1 MAIPVGSNAGV
12 PPAAAPQLG
21 AGGDFQEV
29 NDFQE
34 VPGIPQPAAQAPPVP
49 SGAPVRAAPSEGPR
63 PGETFQVVTS
73 APELGSQS
81 TMERLDGVERTLEEA
96 IRRIDTIDKFT
107 EAVRNDINQV
117 KESISHMEANM
128 RELTSLYDLISSQV
142 NPFIDMETAAAKAAG
157 AAEEAA
163 KEEVPEFDALFEP
176 TPEMGGEGEF
186 MPVEPGALPPVP
198 LAPSPEG
205 MMLAPEQMQ
214 MGIQAMPGMLAAGVS
229 PMPAR
234 PQRMARLSQIGSDSM
249 CLIALMRW
257 IEFMLGRTKREQI
270 PSLLG
275 FYVRIGWITDGIKQH
290 VMDVIRGIRFGP
302 GAPVGGA
309 TGRTYG
315 AYEAPKDKEGDV
327 VMAYSKEAV
336 TEVAAPEPRKAA
348 MSPGDDWKLAPED
361 HLKTLI
367 FIEKIRGTE
376 VDKSKL
382 EELERD
388 VLNLR
393 KGLDGFFGL

>member
-12 PPAAAPQLG
+12 PPAAAPQPG

-29 NDFQE
+29 SDFQE
-34 VPGIPQPAAQAPPVP
+34 VPGAPQPAAQAPQIPQAAPAPTPLAVP
-49 SGAPVRAAPSEGPR
+49 RAA
-63 PGETFQVVTS
+63 ETYQVVTA

-186 MPVEPGALPPVP
+186 MPVEPGALPPAP

-205 MMLAPEQMQ
+205 MMLSPEQQMQ
-214 MGIQAMPGMLAAGVS
+214 MGIQAMPGMPVAGV
-229 PMPAR
+229 MPVPPK
-234 PQRMARLSQIGSDSM
+234 PQRMARLTQIGSDSM

-257 IEFMLGRTKREQI
+257 IEFMLGRVKREQI

-275 FYVRIGWITDGIKQH
+275 FYVRIGWISDGIKQH

-336 TEVAAPEPRKAA
+336 TEVAAPEPKKAA
-348 MSPGDDWKLAPED
+348 LPPGDDWKLAPED

-376 VDKSKL
+376 VDKNKL

>member
-1 MAIPVGSNAGV
+1 MATPVGRTAGPPQAAATAQGPPK
-12 PPAAAPQLG
+12 PPA
-21 AGGDFQEV
+21 GGIQEAD
-29 NDFQE
+29 DFQE
-34 VPGIPQPAAQAPPVP
+34 VPAGAPPAGQAPPP
-49 SGAPVRAAPSEGPR
+49 AAPMQR
-63 PGETFQVVTS
+63 AGESFQVVTA
-73 APELGSQS
+73 APNLSSQS
-81 TMERLDGVERTLEEA
+81 SMERLDGVERTLEEA

-142 NPFIDMETAAAKAAG
+142 NPFIDMESAAKAAG

-163 KEEVPEFDALFEP
+163 KEETPEFDALFEP
-176 TPEMGGEGEF
+176 TPAMPGEEGEF
-186 MPVEPGALPPVP
+186 TPVEPGALPPVAQEP
-198 LAPSPEG
+198 GAIMPMPG
-205 MMLAPEQMQ
+205 MEVMPGQMQ
-214 MGIQAMPGMLAAGVS
+214 MPGVMPTAMAA
-229 PMPAR
+229 PKPL
-234 PQRMARLSQIGSDSM
+234 RMARLTAIGSDSM

-257 IEFMLGRTKREQI
+257 IEFMLTRVKREQV

-275 FYVRIGWITDGIKQH
+275 FYVRIGWISDGIKQH

-309 TGRTYG
+309 TGRTYSG
-315 AYEAPKDKEGDV
+315 GYETPKDKEGDV

-336 TEVAAPEPRKAA
+336 TEVAQPTAEKKSAVP
-348 MSPGDDWKLAPED
+348 PGEDWKLTPED

-367 FIEKIRGTE
+367 FIERVRGTE
-376 VDKSKL
+376 VDKNKL

>member
-1 MAIPVGSNAGV
+1 MAIPVGTGPGG
-12 PPAAAPQLG
+12 PPAPPPARPIAAPPG
-21 AGGDFQEV
+21 ADEFQEV
-29 NDFQE
+29 SA
-34 VPGIPQPAAQAPPVP
+34 AAQPPGPPQAMAPMPPPQAV
-49 SGAPVRAAPSEGPR
+49 PR
-63 PGETFQVVTS
+63 PGESYQVVTPT
-73 APELGSQS
+73 PELASQS

-117 KESISHMEANM
+117 KESISHIEANM

-142 NPFIDMETAAAKAAG
+142 NPFIEMEAAAKAAP
-157 AAEEAA
+157 AVEEAA

-176 TPEMGGEGEF
+176 TPELAAGEEF
-186 MPVEPGALPPVP
+186 LPVEQAP
-198 LAPSPEG
+198 LAPPPLAPTPEG
-205 MMLAPEQMQ
+205 
-214 MGIQAMPGMLAAGVS
+214 LAA
-229 PMPAR
+229 PPAMETPVPGAAPGAPAAPR
-234 PQRMARLSQIGSDSM
+234 PERPLRVARLTQIGSDSM

-257 IEFMLGRTKREQI
+257 IEFLLSKVKREQI
-270 PSLLG
+270 PSLLS
-275 FYVRIGWITDGIKQH
+275 FYVRIGWISDGIKQH

-309 TGRTYG
+309 TGRTY
-315 AYEAPKDKEGDV
+315 APYEAPKDREGDV

-336 TEVAAPEPRKAA
+336 TEVGAGPEAKKPAV
-348 MSPGDDWKLAPED
+348 PLGDDWKMTPED

-367 FIEKIRGTE
+367 FIERIRGTE

>member
-1 MAIPVGSNAGV
+1 MAIPVGRNAGA
-12 PPAAAPQLG
+12 PPAPPPAQPMGAPAEG
-21 AGGDFQEV
+21 DDFQEV
-29 NDFQE
+29 
-34 VPGIPQPAAQAPPVP
+34 APPVQQP
-49 SGAPVRAAPSEGPR
+49 PGPPPAQMPPAQPPPR
-63 PGETFQVVTS
+63 PGEAFQVVAP
-73 APELGSQS
+73 APELASLS

-117 KESISHMEANM
+117 KESISHIEANM

-142 NPFIDMETAAAKAAG
+142 NPFIEMETAAKAAG
-157 AAEEAA
+157 AAEEMA

-176 TPEMGGEGEF
+176 TPELAAGEEF
-186 MPVEPGALPPVP
+186 TPVEPGALPPAP
-198 LAPSPEG
+198 LTPTPEG
-205 MMLAPEQMQ
+205 F
-214 MGIQAMPGMLAAGVS
+214 AMPPVMEAAA
-229 PMPAR
+229 PMAAPGIPGAAR
-234 PQRMARLSQIGSDSM
+234 PERPMRVARLTQIGSDSM

-257 IEFMLGRTKREQI
+257 IEFLLSRVKREQI

-275 FYVRIGWITDGIKQH
+275 FYVRIGWISDGIKQH
-290 VMDVIRGIRFGP
+290 VLDVIRGIRFGP
-302 GAPVGGA
+302 GPPVGGA
-309 TGRTYG
+309 TGRTY
-315 AYEAPKDKEGDV
+315 ATYEAPKDREGDV

-336 TEVAAPEPRKAA
+336 TEVAPAPEGKKPAA
-348 MSPGDDWKLAPED
+348 APGDDWKMTPED

-367 FIEKIRGTE
+367 FIERIRGTE

-393 KGLDGFFGL
+393 KGLEGFFGL

>member
-1 MAIPVGSNAGV
+1 
-12 PPAAAPQLG
+12 
-21 AGGDFQEV
+21 
-29 NDFQE
+29 
-34 VPGIPQPAAQAPPVP
+34 
-49 SGAPVRAAPSEGPR
+49 
-63 PGETFQVVTS
+63 
-73 APELGSQS
+73 
-81 TMERLDGVERTLEEA
+81 MERLDGVERTLEEA

-142 NPFIDMETAAAKAAG
+142 NPFIDMETAAKGA

-176 TPEMGGEGEF
+176 TPELAAGEGEF
-186 MPVEPGALPPVP
+186 LPVEPGALPT
-198 LAPSPEG
+198 APMAPMPEG
-205 MMLAPEQMQ
+205 LAMAPEAPPLYALP
-214 MGIQAMPGMLAAGVS
+214 GAPGAMAP
-229 PMPAR
+229 PR
-234 PQRMARLSQIGSDSM
+234 PQRVARLTQIGSDSM

-257 IEFMLGRTKREQI
+257 IEFMLGRVKREQV

-275 FYVRIGWITDGIKQH
+275 FYVRIGWISDGIKQH

-315 AYEAPKDKEGDV
+315 TYEAPKDREGDV

-336 TEVAAPEPRKAA
+336 GEAAAPGEPKKPPVP
-348 MSPGDDWKLAPED
+348 PGDDWKLGPED

-367 FIEKIRGTE
+367 FIEKIRGSE

>member
-1 MAIPVGSNAGV
+1 MAIPVGSNSGDP
-12 PPAAAPQLG
+12 PPAAPQQG

-29 NDFQE
+29 DDFQE
-34 VPGIPQPAAQAPPVP
+34 VPAAPAPMAEAPAVDVPAAPVPAAQPA
-49 SGAPVRAAPSEGPR
+49 R
-63 PGETFQVVTS
+63 PGEAYQVVTS
-73 APELGSQS
+73 TPELASQS

-157 AAEEAA
+157 GAEEAA

-186 MPVEPGALPPVP
+186 MPVEPGALPPAP
-198 LAPSPEG
+198 LAPTPEG
-205 MMLAPEQMQ
+205 VMAPEPLP
-214 MGIQAMPGMLAAGVS
+214 IQALPGMPVPGVA
-229 PMPAR
+229 PVQAR
-234 PQRMARLSQIGSDSM
+234 PQRMARLTQIGSDSM

-257 IEFMLGRTKREQI
+257 IEFMLTRVKREQV

-275 FYVRIGWITDGIKQH
+275 FYVRIGWISDGIKQH

-315 AYEAPKDKEGDV
+315 SYEAPKDKEGDV

-336 TEVAAPEPRKAA
+336 TDAGAPEPKKTAVP
-348 MSPGDDWKLAPED
+348 PGDDWKLAPED

-376 VDKSKL
+376 VDKNKL

>member
-12 PPAAAPQLG
+12 PPAAAPQQG

-34 VPGIPQPAAQAPPVP
+34 VPGAPQPAAQAPPIP
-49 SGAPVRAAPSEGPR
+49 QPGQSQPPLAGPR

-186 MPVEPGALPPVP
+186 MPVEPGALPPAP

-205 MMLAPEQMQ
+205 MMLSPEQMQ
-214 MGIQAMPGMLAAGVS
+214 MGIQAMPGMPVAGVL
-229 PMPAR
+229 PVPAR
-234 PQRMARLSQIGSDSM
+234 PQRMARLTQIGSDSM

-275 FYVRIGWITDGIKQH
+275 FYVRIGWISDGIKQH

-336 TEVAAPEPRKAA
+336 TEVAAPEAKKSA
-348 MSPGDDWKLAPED
+348 MPPGDDWKLAPED

-376 VDKSKL
+376 VDKNKL

>member
-1 MAIPVGSNAGV
+1 MAIPVGRNAGAPPV
-12 PPAAAPQLG
+12 PPPAQPMGAPPEG
-21 AGGDFQEV
+21 

-34 VPGIPQPAAQAPPVP
+34 VAPPVP
-49 SGAPVRAAPSEGPR
+49 QPPGPPQAQVPPAQLPSR
-63 PGETFQVVTS
+63 PGEAFQVVAPT
-73 APELGSQS
+73 PELASLG

-117 KESISHMEANM
+117 KESISHIEANM

-142 NPFIDMETAAAKAAG
+142 NPFIEMETAAKAAG
-157 AAEEAA
+157 AAEEVA

-176 TPEMGGEGEF
+176 TPELAAGEEF
-186 MPVEPGALPPVP
+186 TPVEPGALPPAP
-198 LAPSPEG
+198 LAPTPEG
-205 MMLAPEQMQ
+205 LA
-214 MGIQAMPGMLAAGVS
+214 AAPGMEVSMPMAAPGIPVAPRPER
-229 PMPAR
+229 PMR
-234 PQRMARLSQIGSDSM
+234 VARLTQIGSDSM

-257 IEFMLGRTKREQI
+257 IEFLLSRVKREQI

-275 FYVRIGWITDGIKQH
+275 FYVRIGWISDGIKQH

-309 TGRTYG
+309 TGRTYA
-315 AYEAPKDKEGDV
+315 AYEAPRDREGDV

-336 TEVAAPEPRKAA
+336 TEPAPAPEGKKPAA
-348 MSPGDDWKLAPED
+348 APGDDWKMTPED

-367 FIEKIRGTE
+367 FIERIRGTE

-393 KGLDGFFGL
+393 KGLEGFFGL

>member
-1 MAIPVGSNAGV
+1 MAIPFGGNAGV
-12 PPAAAPQLG
+12 PPAAAPQQG

-29 NDFQE
+29 SDFQE
-34 VPGIPQPAAQAPPVP
+34 VPGAPQPAAQAPPVP
-49 SGAPVRAAPSEGPR
+49 QAAAAAPPPGPR

-142 NPFIDMETAAAKAAG
+142 NPFIDMETAATAAG

-186 MPVEPGALPPVP
+186 MPVEPGALPPAP
-198 LAPSPEG
+198 LAPVPDG
-205 MMLAPEQMQ
+205 LMAPEPMQ
-214 MGIQAMPGMLAAGVS
+214 MGIQAMPGMPVAGV
-229 PMPAR
+229 MPVPPK
-234 PQRMARLSQIGSDSM
+234 PQRMARLTQIGSDSM

-257 IEFMLGRTKREQI
+257 IEFMLGRVKREQV

-336 TEVAAPEPRKAA
+336 TEVAAEPKKTALP
-348 MSPGDDWKLAPED
+348 PGDDWKLAPED

-376 VDKSKL
+376 VDKNKL

>member
-1 MAIPVGSNAGV
+1 MAIPAGRSAGV
-12 PPAAAPQLG
+12 SPAAAPQPG

-29 NDFQE
+29 DDFQE
-34 VPGIPQPAAQAPPVP
+34 VPGAPRPAAQAPPIP
-49 SGAPVRAAPSEGPR
+49 PTAPAPAPPAAPAGPR
-63 PGETFQVVTS
+63 PGETFQVVTA
-73 APELGSQS
+73 APEIASQS

-142 NPFIDMETAAAKAAG
+142 NPFIDMETSAKAAG
-157 AAEEAA
+157 GAEEAA

-186 MPVEPGALPPVP
+186 LPVEPGALPPAPMAP
-198 LAPSPEG
+198 LPDG
-205 MMLAPEQMQ
+205 MAMAPEQMA
-214 MGIQAMPGMLAAGVS
+214 IQALPGMPMAGAL
-229 PMPAR
+229 MPPK
-234 PQRMARLSQIGSDSM
+234 PQRMARLTQIGSDSM

-275 FYVRIGWITDGIKQH
+275 FYVRIGWISDGIKQH

-336 TEVAAPEPRKAA
+336 TEVAAPEAKKAA
-348 MSPGDDWKLAPED
+348 LPPGDDWKLAPED

-367 FIEKIRGTE
+367 FIEKIRGTD
-376 VDKSKL
+376 VDKNKL

>member
-1 MAIPVGSNAGV
+1 MAIPVGRNVGAPPGAVPGAPAPGGEPAEADDFQEVGAAPAVPPV
-12 PPAAAPQLG
+12 PPAA
-21 AGGDFQEV
+21 
-29 NDFQE
+29 
-34 VPGIPQPAAQAPPVP
+34 PA
-49 SGAPVRAAPSEGPR
+49 GAPAVPPPR
-63 PGETFQVVTS
+63 PGEAFSVVS
-73 APELGSQS
+73 PAPELASQS

-142 NPFIDMETAAAKAAG
+142 NPFIDMETAAKGA

-176 TPEMGGEGEF
+176 TPELAAGEGEF
-186 MPVEPGALPPVP
+186 LPVEPGALPT
-198 LAPSPEG
+198 APMAPMPEG
-205 MMLAPEQMQ
+205 LAMAPEAPPLYALP
-214 MGIQAMPGMLAAGVS
+214 GAPGAMAP
-229 PMPAR
+229 PR
-234 PQRMARLSQIGSDSM
+234 PQRVARLTQIGSDSM

-257 IEFMLGRTKREQI
+257 IEFMLGRVKREQV

-275 FYVRIGWITDGIKQH
+275 FYVRIGWISDGIKQH

-315 AYEAPKDKEGDV
+315 TYEAPKDREGDV

-336 TEVAAPEPRKAA
+336 GEAAAPGEPKKPPVP
-348 MSPGDDWKLAPED
+348 PGDDWKLGPED

-367 FIEKIRGTE
+367 FIEKIRGSE

>member
-1 MAIPVGSNAGV
+1 MAIPVGRNAGA
-12 PPAAAPQLG
+12 PPEPSSEAPAKEG
-21 AGGDFQEV
+21 AGGFQEVDDFQEV
-29 NDFQE
+29 A
-34 VPGIPQPAAQAPPVP
+34 PGAQRPPEQAPPP
-49 SGAPVRAAPSEGPR
+49 QAPPASAAAPR
-63 PGETFQVVTS
+63 PGEAFQVVTS
-73 APELGSQS
+73 TPELGSQS

-142 NPFIDMETAAAKAAG
+142 NPFIDMETTAKAA

-176 TPEMGGEGEF
+176 TPELAGGEGEF
-186 MPVEPGALPPVP
+186 LPVEPGALPPAA
-198 LAPSPEG
+198 LAPTPEG
-205 MMLAPEQMQ
+205 LA
-214 MGIQAMPGMLAAGVS
+214 MGPAELPLYAAPGAPGTMVA
-229 PMPAR
+229 PR
-234 PQRMARLSQIGSDSM
+234 PQRVARLTQIGSDSM

-257 IEFMLGRTKREQI
+257 IEFMLGRVKREQV

-275 FYVRIGWITDGIKQH
+275 FYVRIGWISDNIKQH

-315 AYEAPKDKEGDV
+315 TFETPKDREGDV

-336 TEVAAPEPRKAA
+336 GEAAIPSETKKSAIP
-348 MSPGDDWKLAPED
+348 PGDDWKLAPED

-376 VDKSKL
+376 VDKNKL

>member
-1 MAIPVGSNAGV
+1 
-12 PPAAAPQLG
+12 
-21 AGGDFQEV
+21 
-29 NDFQE
+29 
-34 VPGIPQPAAQAPPVP
+34 
-49 SGAPVRAAPSEGPR
+49 
-63 PGETFQVVTS
+63 
-73 APELGSQS
+73 
-81 TMERLDGVERTLEEA
+81 MERLDGVERTLEEA

-142 NPFIDMETAAAKAAG
+142 NPFIDMESAAKAA

-186 MPVEPGALPPVP
+186 LPVEPGSLPPAA

-205 MMLAPEQMQ
+205 LAMVPE
-214 MGIQAMPGMLAAGVS
+214 IPPLYAVPGAAGMAV
-229 PMPAR
+229 PQR
-234 PQRMARLSQIGSDSM
+234 PQRVARLTQIGSDSM

-257 IEFMLGRTKREQI
+257 IEFMLGRVKREQV

-275 FYVRIGWITDGIKQH
+275 FYVRIGWISDGIKQH

-309 TGRTYG
+309 TQKTYG
-315 AYEAPKDKEGDV
+315 SYEAPKDREGDV

-336 TEVAAPEPRKAA
+336 GEAAVPGETKRTAAP
-348 MSPGDDWKLAPED
+348 PGDDWKLAPED

-367 FIEKIRGTE
+367 FIEKIRGSE
-376 VDKSKL
+376 VDKNKL

>member
-1 MAIPVGSNAGV
+1 MAIPVGRNAGA
-12 PPAAAPQLG
+12 PPEPSSEAPAKEG
-21 AGGDFQEV
+21 AGGFQEVDDFQEV
-29 NDFQE
+29 A
-34 VPGIPQPAAQAPPVP
+34 PGAQRPPEQAPPP
-49 SGAPVRAAPSEGPR
+49 QAPPASAAAPR
-63 PGETFQVVTS
+63 PGEAFQVVTS
-73 APELGSQS
+73 TPELGSQS

-142 NPFIDMETAAAKAAG
+142 NPFIDMETTAKAA

-176 TPEMGGEGEF
+176 TPELAGGEGEF
-186 MPVEPGALPPVP
+186 LPVEPGALPPAA
-198 LAPSPEG
+198 LAPTPEG
-205 MMLAPEQMQ
+205 LA
-214 MGIQAMPGMLAAGVS
+214 MGPAELPLYAAPGAPGTMAA
-229 PMPAR
+229 PR
-234 PQRMARLSQIGSDSM
+234 PQRVARLTQIGSDSM

-257 IEFMLGRTKREQI
+257 IEFMLGRVKREQV

-275 FYVRIGWITDGIKQH
+275 FYVRIGWISDNIKQH

-315 AYEAPKDKEGDV
+315 TFETPKDREGDV

-336 TEVAAPEPRKAA
+336 GEAAIPSETKKSAIP
-348 MSPGDDWKLAPED
+348 PGDDWKLAP
-361 HLKTLI
+361 
-367 FIEKIRGTE
+367 
-376 VDKSKL
+376 
-382 EELERD
+382 
-388 VLNLR
+388 
-393 KGLDGFFGL
+393 

>member
-1 MAIPVGSNAGV
+1 MAPM
-12 PPAAAPQLG
+12 PPPQAA
-21 AGGDFQEV
+21 
-29 NDFQE
+29 
-34 VPGIPQPAAQAPPVP
+34 
-49 SGAPVRAAPSEGPR
+49 PR
-63 PGETFQVVTS
+63 PGESFQVVTPT
-73 APELGSQS
+73 PELASQS

-117 KESISHMEANM
+117 KESISHIEANM

-142 NPFIDMETAAAKAAG
+142 NPFIEMEATAKAGA

-176 TPEMGGEGEF
+176 TPELAAGEEF
-186 MPVEPGALPPVP
+186 LPVEQAPVQPAP
-198 LAPSPEG
+198 LAPAPEG
-205 MMLAPEQMQ
+205 M
-214 MGIQAMPGMLAAGVS
+214 AMPPAMEIPAPGAA
-229 PMPAR
+229 PAAPR
-234 PQRMARLSQIGSDSM
+234 PERPLRVARLTQIGSDSM

-257 IEFMLGRTKREQI
+257 IEFLLSRVKREQI

-275 FYVRIGWITDGIKQH
+275 FYVRIGWISDGIKQH

-309 TGRTYG
+309 TGRTY
-315 AYEAPKDKEGDV
+315 APYEAPKDREGDV

-336 TEVAAPEPRKAA
+336 TEVGPGPEAKKPAAA
-348 MSPGDDWKLAPED
+348 PGDDWKMTPED

-367 FIEKIRGTE
+367 FIERIRGTE

>member
-1 MAIPVGSNAGV
+1 MAIPVGSNAGL
-12 PPAAAPQLG
+12 PPAAAPQAG

-34 VPGIPQPAAQAPPVP
+34 VPGAPQPAAQAPAIPQP
-49 SGAPVRAAPSEGPR
+49 AGPAQPPLAGPR
-63 PGETFQVVTS
+63 PGETFQVVTT

-142 NPFIDMETAAAKAAG
+142 NPFIDMETAAKAAG

-186 MPVEPGALPPVP
+186 MPVEPGALPPAP
-198 LAPSPEG
+198 LAPVPDG
-205 MMLAPEQMQ
+205 LMAPEPMQ
-214 MGIQAMPGMLAAGVS
+214 MGIQAMPGMPVMGAAPV
-229 PMPAR
+229 PPK
-234 PQRMARLSQIGSDSM
+234 PQRMARLTQIGSDSM

-257 IEFMLGRTKREQI
+257 IEFMLGRVKREQI

-275 FYVRIGWITDGIKQH
+275 FYVRIGWISDGIKQH

-336 TEVAAPEPRKAA
+336 TEVAAEPKKTALP
-348 MSPGDDWKLAPED
+348 PGDDWKLAPED

-376 VDKSKL
+376 VDKNKL

>member
-1 MAIPVGSNAGV
+1 
-12 PPAAAPQLG
+12 
-21 AGGDFQEV
+21 
-29 NDFQE
+29 
-34 VPGIPQPAAQAPPVP
+34 
-49 SGAPVRAAPSEGPR
+49 
-63 PGETFQVVTS
+63 
-73 APELGSQS
+73 
-81 TMERLDGVERTLEEA
+81 MERLDGVERTLEEA

-142 NPFIDMETAAAKAAG
+142 NPFIDMETAAKAAG

-186 MPVEPGALPPVP
+186 MPVEPGALPPAP
-198 LAPSPEG
+198 LAPVPDG
-205 MMLAPEQMQ
+205 MMAPEPMQ
-214 MGIQAMPGMLAAGVS
+214 MGIQAMPGMPAAGVA
-229 PMPAR
+229 PLPPK

-257 IEFMLGRTKREQI
+257 IEFMLGRVKREQV

-336 TEVAAPEPRKAA
+336 TEVAAEPKKTAIP
-348 MSPGDDWKLAPED
+348 PGDDWKLAPED

-376 VDKSKL
+376 VDKNKL

>member
-1 MAIPVGSNAGV
+1 
-12 PPAAAPQLG
+12 
-21 AGGDFQEV
+21 
-29 NDFQE
+29 
-34 VPGIPQPAAQAPPVP
+34 
-49 SGAPVRAAPSEGPR
+49 
-63 PGETFQVVTS
+63 
-73 APELGSQS
+73 
-81 TMERLDGVERTLEEA
+81 MERLDGVERTLEEA

-142 NPFIDMETAAAKAAG
+142 NPFIDMETAAKSA

-176 TPEMGGEGEF
+176 TPELGAGEGEF
-186 MPVEPGALPPVP
+186 LPVEPGGLPSAGMPMGPEGLAMAPEVPPLYALPG
-198 LAPSPEG
+198 APG
-205 MMLAPEQMQ
+205 VMAPQ
-214 MGIQAMPGMLAAGVS
+214 
-229 PMPAR
+229 R
-234 PQRMARLSQIGSDSM
+234 PQRVARLTQIGSDSM

-257 IEFMLGRTKREQI
+257 IEFILGRVKREQV

-275 FYVRIGWITDGIKQH
+275 FYVRIGWISDGIKQH

-315 AYEAPKDKEGDV
+315 SYEAPKDREGDV

-336 TEVAAPEPRKAA
+336 GESAVPSEPKKTAVP
-348 MSPGDDWKLAPED
+348 PGDDWKLGPED

-367 FIEKIRGTE
+367 FIEKIRGSE

>member
-1 MAIPVGSNAGV
+1 MAIPVQRAAGP
-12 PPAAAPQLG
+12 PPAPAPQAPPKG
-21 AGGDFQEV
+21 PPAGGIQEAD
-29 NDFQE
+29 DFQE
-34 VPGIPQPAAQAPPVP
+34 VPAGAPPAAPGPAAQPRTGESFQVTT
-49 SGAPVRAAPSEGPR
+49 AAPDLS
-63 PGETFQVVTS
+63 
-73 APELGSQS
+73 SQS
-81 TMERLDGVERTLEEA
+81 SMERLDGVERTLEEA

-142 NPFIDMETAAAKAAG
+142 NPFIDMESAAKQAG
-157 AAEEAA
+157 AAEDAA
-163 KEEVPEFDALFEP
+163 KEEAPEFDALFEP
-176 TPEMGGEGEF
+176 TPEMPGAEGEF
-186 MPVEPGALPPVP
+186 APVEPGAMPPVSQQEAAIMP
-198 LAPSPEG
+198 
-205 MMLAPEQMQ
+205 
-214 MGIQAMPGMLAAGVS
+214 MPGMEQIQAQQMPGMAPVGVS
-229 PMPAR
+229 PPKPLR
-234 PQRMARLSQIGSDSM
+234 VARLTQIGSDSM

-257 IEFMLGRTKREQI
+257 IEFMLSRVKREQV
-270 PSLLG
+270 PSLMG
-275 FYVRIGWITDGIKQH
+275 FYVRIGWISDGIKQH
-290 VMDVIRGIRFGP
+290 AMDVIRGIRFGP
-302 GAPVGGA
+302 SAPVGGA

-315 AYEAPKDKEGDV
+315 GGYEAPKDKEGDV

-336 TEVAAPEPRKAA
+336 TEVAQPTAEKKSAVP
-348 MSPGDDWKLAPED
+348 PGEDWKLTPED

-376 VDKSKL
+376 VDKNKL

>member
-1 MAIPVGSNAGV
+1 MAIPVGRNVGAPPG
-12 PPAAAPQLG
+12 PAAVAPARDGTGDLG
-21 AGGDFQEV
+21 EADDFQEV
-29 NDFQE
+29 S
-34 VPGIPQPAAQAPPVP
+34 PPPAVPPVP
-49 SGAPVRAAPSEGPR
+49 AAPSMPPAQALQTNAPR
-63 PGETFQVVTS
+63 PGEAFSVVS
-73 APELGSQS
+73 AAPEVASQS
-81 TMERLDGVERTLEEA
+81 TLERLDGVERTLEEA

-142 NPFIDMETAAAKAAG
+142 NPFIDMESAAKSA

-176 TPEMGGEGEF
+176 TPELGGEGEF
-186 MPVEPGALPPVP
+186 LPVEPGALPPAGMP
-198 LAPSPEG
+198 PSPEG
-205 MMLAPEQMQ
+205 LAMAPE
-214 MGIQAMPGMLAAGVS
+214 ALPLYAVPGAPGVAV
-229 PMPAR
+229 PQR
-234 PQRMARLSQIGSDSM
+234 PQRVARLTQIGSDSM

-257 IEFMLGRTKREQI
+257 IEFMLGRVKREQI

-275 FYVRIGWITDGIKQH
+275 FYVRIGWISDGIKQH

-315 AYEAPKDKEGDV
+315 TYEAPKDREGDV

-336 TEVAAPEPRKAA
+336 GEAAAPGETKKPAVP
-348 MSPGDDWKLAPED
+348 PGDDWKLGPED

-367 FIEKIRGTE
+367 FIEKIRGSE

>member
-12 PPAAAPQLG
+12 PPAAAPQQG

-29 NDFQE
+29 DDFQE
-34 VPGIPQPAAQAPPVP
+34 VPGAPRPAAQAPPILPAVP
-49 SGAPVRAAPSEGPR
+49 VPAPGAPAAPPR
-63 PGETFQVVTS
+63 FGESFQVVTS
-73 APELGSQS
+73 APELASQS

-142 NPFIDMETAAAKAAG
+142 NPFIDMETAAAKGAG

-186 MPVEPGALPPVP
+186 LPVEPGALPP
-198 LAPSPEG
+198 APMASTPEG
-205 MMLAPEQMQ
+205 LAMTPEQ
-214 MGIQAMPGMLAAGVS
+214 MGIQALPGMPVAGVV
-229 PMPAR
+229 PAQPK
-234 PQRMARLSQIGSDSM
+234 PQRMARLTQIGSDSI

-257 IEFMLGRTKREQI
+257 IEFMLGRVKREQI

-275 FYVRIGWITDGIKQH
+275 FYVRIGWISDGIKQH

-336 TEVAAPEPRKAA
+336 TEVAAPEAKKPAVP
-348 MSPGDDWKLAPED
+348 PGDDWKLAPED

-376 VDKSKL
+376 VDKNKL

>member
-1 MAIPVGSNAGV
+1 MAIPVGSNAGAP
-12 PPAAAPQLG
+12 PPAAPQPA

-34 VPGIPQPAAQAPPVP
+34 VPAAPRPMAEAPPVP
-49 SGAPVRAAPSEGPR
+49 APVPAAQTVGPR
-63 PGETFQVVTS
+63 PGEAFQVVTS
-73 APELGSQS
+73 TPEIASQS

-157 AAEEAA
+157 AGEEAA

-186 MPVEPGALPPVP
+186 MPVEPGALPPAP
-198 LAPSPEG
+198 LAQVPEG
-205 MMLAPEQMQ
+205 LMAPEQLPV
-214 MGIQAMPGMLAAGVS
+214 QALPGMPVAGVV
-229 PMPAR
+229 PVPPK
-234 PQRMARLSQIGSDSM
+234 PQRMARLTQIGSDSM

-257 IEFMLGRTKREQI
+257 IEFMLGRVKREQV

-275 FYVRIGWITDGIKQH
+275 FYVRIGWISDGIKQH

-315 AYEAPKDKEGDV
+315 SYEAPKDKEGDV

-336 TEVAAPEPRKAA
+336 TEVGAPEPKKAA
-348 MSPGDDWKLAPED
+348 VPPGDDWKLAPED

-376 VDKSKL
+376 VDKNKL